1 MTSLNAFL
9 GSLVQ
14 RAFMMFGLA
23 LLSLALTVAP
33 SAGAADVE
41 YTYDEI
47 GRLVGVYA
55 PNGDAAQY
63 IYDAAGN
70 ITEIKRFSSTQ
81 LSIIEFTPNAGPVG
95 TQVQIYGTGFSTT
108 PANNAVTFNG
118 TAATV
123 SASTANRLTVTV
135 PTGATTGAIGV
146 TVGAANANST
156 SSFVVTASTGA
167 PTITSFSPAG
177 GAATTA
183 VTISGTNFET
193 TASANTV
200 VFNNTYATAS
210 SSSGTSITTAVP
222 TGAASGKIKVRT
234 LRGTAY
240 SSTDFLVPFG
250 SYTVADL
257 VTSARIAVDG
267 SATNFSIA
275 TAGKVAMILFD
286 GVQGQSLGIGLGPLT
301 YTPSGGSATVYV
313 KRPDNLD
320 LITSVAVSS
329 ATSIDL
335 PPLPLTG
342 TYTIAI
348 VPGAAYRMDGTVTLS
363 TDLSGA
369 IGVEGSTLNATTTR
383 AGQNGTFTFNGT
395 AGQKAAVYL
404 SGLSAAIQ
412 VSKVDLI
419 GPSGYALATVNSSG
433 ATAYIQALSLPL
445 TGKYKVRVSPV
456 GNGVGSWSVQWG
468 VPDLTV
474 TSVTLGS
481 PSVNQNGSYSIP
493 ITAIISN
500 QGTVGAATYW
510 YDYAYLSSDAS
521 LDGTDRRLI
530 NPLRT
535 AAVPSGTSYTLN
547 LTGTSLTSATPG
559 NYYVIFKTDGYDS
572 GGLYVPTPTG
582 LTESNEENNVASAA
596 AVTLP
601 QRPDLTIAAPTIG
614 TISANQSG
622 SYNVPVTATVTN
634 QGGSAAKAY
643 WWDECYL
650 SSDASLTTADAAIGS
665 LIRGSDLA
673 AAAQYTFSKTCIVP
687 STVAAGSYTLFV
699 KTDGYDSG
707 GMYSA
712 TSVVTE
718 TDETNNV
725 ASTTVELPTKAD
737 LSAGSVSVGSITVNG
752 NGSYNIPITVVI
764 TNAGG
769 IAAKANWYDYCYLS
783 TDGTLDTTD
792 DYIGFTLRTVD
803 LDPSAQYTFTKTCVT
818 ATTTTAGAYTL
829 FAKTDGYNSGAK
841 YSATSLLTE
850 GDETNNVSSIAI
862 TLPPK

>member
-1 MTSLNAFL
+1 MTPLNAFL

-23 LLSLALTVAP
+23 LLSLALAAVP
-33 SAGAADVE
+33 SARAADVE
-41 YTYDEI
+41 YTYDEA

-63 IYDAAGN
+63 VYDAAGN

-108 PANNAVTFNG
+108 PGNNAVTFNG

-123 SASTANRLTVTV
+123 SASTANRLTVAV

-210 SSSGTSITTAVP
+210 SSSATSITTAVP
-222 TGAASGKIKVRT
+222 AGAASGKVKVRT

-257 VTSARIAVDG
+257 VTSARLAVDG
-267 SATNFSIA
+267 SATNYSIA

-286 GVQGQSLGIGLGPLT
+286 GVQGQELGIGLGPFT
-301 YTPSGGSATVYV
+301 FTPSGGSATVYV

-320 LITSVAVSS
+320 LIASVVVSS

-363 TDLSGA
+363 TDLTGA

-404 SGLSAAIQ
+404 SGLSATIQ

-419 GPSGYALATVNSSG
+419 GPSG
-433 ATAYIQALSLPL
+433 
-445 TGKYKVRVSPV
+445 
-456 GNGVGSWSVQWG
+456 
-468 VPDLTV
+468 
-474 TSVTLGS
+474 
-481 PSVNQNGSYSIP
+481 
-493 ITAIISN
+493 
-500 QGTVGAATYW
+500 
-510 YDYAYLSSDAS
+510 
-521 LDGTDRRLI
+521 
-530 NPLRT
+530 
-535 AAVPSGTSYTLN
+535 
-547 LTGTSLTSATPG
+547 
-559 NYYVIFKTDGYDS
+559 
-572 GGLYVPTPTG
+572 
-582 LTESNEENNVASAA
+582 
-596 AVTLP
+596 
-601 QRPDLTIAAPTIG
+601 
-614 TISANQSG
+614 
-622 SYNVPVTATVTN
+622 
-634 QGGSAAKAY
+634 
-643 WWDECYL
+643 
-650 SSDASLTTADAAIGS
+650 
-665 LIRGSDLA
+665 
-673 AAAQYTFSKTCIVP
+673 
-687 STVAAGSYTLFV
+687 
-699 KTDGYDSG
+699 
-707 GMYSA
+707 
-712 TSVVTE
+712 
-718 TDETNNV
+718 
-725 ASTTVELPTKAD
+725 
-737 LSAGSVSVGSITVNG
+737 
-752 NGSYNIPITVVI
+752 
-764 TNAGG
+764 
-769 IAAKANWYDYCYLS
+769 
-783 TDGTLDTTD
+783 
-792 DYIGFTLRTVD
+792 
-803 LDPSAQYTFTKTCVT
+803 
-818 ATTTTAGAYTL
+818 
-829 FAKTDGYNSGAK
+829 
-841 YSATSLLTE
+841 
-850 GDETNNVSSIAI
+850 
-862 TLPPK
+862 